1 MAQHQETTTPAQN
14 IKRRVDIKALNSI
27 ANLKSKTAKQR
38 WVHLSRTFDVKSL
51 IQQVLEMNSQYI
63 YVVSILSKPPNLR
76 QQFECEEL
84 VGWFKSRVQK
94 IFHNLKTETITDVI
108 RNCKF
113 ERKKANSLI
122 IKQGEIGEKMFIVLK
137 GLLSIYV
144 QELLNDVDQL
154 NLINSMCNGEFLEDR
169 SILGEYKASTGASSV
184 VGELALIKKDCVRIA
199 SVVVDEETDLI
210 VIDQEL
216 YNRSVRETLER
227 DYIERRKFV
236 LDNPLFKGLTHKVK
250 RQLIICLKK
259 ESYQYGNTIVRQGS
273 PLEKTYFI
281 LEGEVEVIINPT
293 VTCIQY
299 KAVHEDIKFI
309 LPQLISQKRTMKED
323 LELMDRKRSNK
334 RQLCLLGAN
343 EHIGLMEHYLGVGT
357 YIETAITTRPS
368 HLMVLEK
375 RHEDIFLKKTS
386 NGLQSNEHF
395 QNVGYFR
402 LSLYAHHCPVPDS
415 SSIFKYFLLKLQDE
429 SMLIDLRK
437 QKSSTP
443 KKKQVLPNNKISKE
457 ESGNKNRIGISNI
470 QLSRMKQSVSE
481 SFEKELERQN
491 TEKIILS
498 HVEQLLFKWKV
509 NTESK

>member
-1 MAQHQETTTPAQN
+1 MAQHQETKPNQQ
-14 IKRRVDIKALNSI
+14 IKRLTDIKSHSNL
-27 ANLKSKTAKQR
+27 ANLKSKTAKER

-51 IQQVLEMNSQYI
+51 IQQVLEMNSQYN

-76 QQFECEEL
+76 QQSECEEL
-84 VGWFKSRVQK
+84 VGWFKSRVRK
-94 IFHNLKTETITDVI
+94 IFNNLKTDVI

-113 ERKKANSLI
+113 ERKKANELI

-144 QELLNDVDQL
+144 QDLLNDVDQL
-154 NLINSMCNGEFLEDR
+154 NVINSMCKGELLEDR

-236 LDNPLFKGLTHKVK
+236 LDNPLFKGLAHKTR

-259 ESYQYGNTIVRQGS
+259 ETFQYGNTIVKQGS
-273 PLEKTYFI
+273 PLDKTYFI
-281 LEGEVEVIINPT
+281 LEER
-293 VTCIQY
+293 Y
-299 KAVHEDIKFI
+299 
-309 LPQLISQKRTMKED
+309 LKEN
-323 LELMDRKRSNK
+323 LKVMEKNRSNY
-334 RQLCLLGAN
+334 RQLCLLGTN
-343 EHIGLMEHYLGVGT
+343 EHIGLIEHCLGLGT
-357 YIETAITTRPS
+357 YIETAITTRTS

-375 RHEDIFLKKTS
+375 RHEDLFLKKTN

-395 QNVGYFR
+395 QNAAYFR
-402 LSLYAHHCPVPDS
+402 LLLYAHRCPITDS

-429 SMLIDLRK
+429 SMLLDLRK
-437 QKSSTP
+437 QKTVTP
-443 KKKQVLPNNKISKE
+443 VKKQTLPNNQTSKQQKE
-457 ESGNKNRIGISNI
+457 DKNRIGISNI
-470 QLSRMKQSVSE
+470 QLSRMKRPVSE
-481 SFEKELERQN
+481 AFEKQLQRQN
-491 TEKIILS
+491 TEKLILS
-498 HVEQLLFKWKV
+498 HVQQLFLKWKMYTKSNKRV
-509 NTESK
+509 LKPRQDEQRNEVKVKLKW